1 MSDKLGIFKI
11 ISAISLTMLIMAATV
26 SLLTLMRVVT
36 CISVY
41 FQDIFL
47 PLVYIFIALTFIKGF
62 SEEGKSPLK
71 SLAYLLLAQ
80 MFTFLVSA
88 VSLLTLLFSA
98 LYSITVE
105 NTFQLLNNIFS
116 IDVLLSIPSIAG
128 IIIGSKIV
136 KEKTIPV

>member
-1 MSDKLGIFKI
+1 
-11 ISAISLTMLIMAATV
+11 
-26 SLLTLMRVVT
+26 
-36 CISVY
+36 
-41 FQDIFL
+41 
-47 PLVYIFIALTFIKGF
+47 
-62 SEEGKSPLK
+62 
-71 SLAYLLLAQ
+71 